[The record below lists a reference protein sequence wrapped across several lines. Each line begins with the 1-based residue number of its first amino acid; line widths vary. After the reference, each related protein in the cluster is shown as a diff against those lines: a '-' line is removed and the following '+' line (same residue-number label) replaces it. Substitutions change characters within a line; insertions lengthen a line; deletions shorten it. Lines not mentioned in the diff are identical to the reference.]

1 MKLTAEW
8 TDDCQGKKDY
18 DGNILSIST
27 RYWPANGGFHIF
39 DRDHP
44 ELGFRPNEI
53 MGKPSA
59 KSSLVIN
66 YGEEDYFTLAKAE
79 FEADTEEAVKAAV
92 EEWAQGQMDKAVA
105 VLTAAFGASA
115 PPPDHPQEE
124 G

>member
-1 MKLTAEW
+1 MKLAAEW

-18 DGNILSIST
+18 DGEILSIST

-39 DRDHP
+39 DRDRP

-59 KSSLVIN
+59 KSSLVIRH
-66 YGEEDYFTLAKAE
+66 GEEDYFTLTEAE
-79 FEADTEEAVKAAV
+79 FEAETEAEVKAAV
-92 EEWAQGQMDKAVA
+92 EAWAQAQMDKAVA
-105 VLTAAFGASA
+105 VLAEAFGSA
-115 PPPDHPQEE
+115 PALSTEHPS